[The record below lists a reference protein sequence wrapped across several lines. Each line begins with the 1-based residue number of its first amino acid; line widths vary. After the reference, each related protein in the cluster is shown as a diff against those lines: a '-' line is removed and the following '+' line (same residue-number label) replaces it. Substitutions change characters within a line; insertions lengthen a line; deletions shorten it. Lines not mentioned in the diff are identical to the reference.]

1 MEEVGA
7 RLEGTIAAA
16 VIGAWN
22 GASIV
27 RVHDVAPVK
36 KALSVVDAV
45 KGGLWTRSS

>member
-1 MEEVGA
+1 
-7 RLEGTIAAA
+7 
-16 VIGAWN
+16 
-22 GASIV
+22 V